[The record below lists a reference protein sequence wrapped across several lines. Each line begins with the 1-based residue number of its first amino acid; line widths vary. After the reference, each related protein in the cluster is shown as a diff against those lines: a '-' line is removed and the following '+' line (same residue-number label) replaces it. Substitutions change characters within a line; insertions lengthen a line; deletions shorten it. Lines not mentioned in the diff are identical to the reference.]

1 MKKNYRQT
9 VRMICVGILIVAAF
23 VVLVR
28 KGVIP
33 RFWEQP
39 AMAPVGEDEITRIP
53 GPQTDDAREPL
64 TDAATEPQSDH
75 APALADDTL
84 SEHTSENM
92 EAGESLHTSETETA
106 PQDGKDDEPLQPE
119 QAEPETE
126 QSPEET
132 LRAYLENDPR
142 TPTEV
147 KGIFITGAV
156 AGTAHTMPA
165 LTQLVE
171 DTSLNAMVIDIKN
184 DAGEVTYKMGLPL
197 SQEIGAEVRYVSD
210 MPQLVR
216 QLKEKNIYLIARIVA
231 FKDPV
236 LAEKKTEYAVKNAD
250 GTVFHDNNGLAWV
263 NPYKEEVWDYLIDLS
278 KEAAALGFDEI
289 QYDYI
294 RFSTAKGIADAYFG
308 EESEGKTKQDA
319 INGFLTK
326 AYETLA
332 PMGVYVSADVFGTII
347 CNESDGKLIGQDYV
361 EMAKH
366 CDYICPM
373 VYPSH
378 YVNNAYGIAVPDAKP
393 YELIRAAVA
402 DGEKKLSEARS
413 LDEDVHLAKQRPW
426 LQAFTATWVQGHI
439 SYQGQQLKDQ
449 IRGSADAGVQEWLL
463 WNASNNYDPVK
474 DGL

>member
-9 VRMICVGILIVAAF
+9 IRLICVGILIMAAF

-28 KGVIP
+28 KGTIP
-33 RFWEQP
+33 RFWEQSQEV
-39 AMAPVGEDEITRIP
+39 MEPVGEDEITRIP
-53 GPQTDDAREPL
+53 GPQTDDAGEPL
-64 TDAATEPQSDH
+64 TDAAIEPQPGNT
-75 APALADDTL
+75 PALAD
-84 SEHTSENM
+84 
-92 EAGESLHTSETETA
+92 
-106 PQDGKDDEPLQPE
+106 GKDDVSFQPE
-119 QAEPETE
+119 QSEEE

-156 AGTAHTMPA
+156 AGTANTMPA

-197 SQEIGAEVRYVSD
+197 SQEIGAEVRYVAD
-210 MPQLVR
+210 MPQLIR
-216 QLKEKNIYLIARIVA
+216 QLKEKDVYLIARIVA

-263 NPYKEEVWDYLIDLS
+263 NPYKEEVWDYLIDLG
-278 KEAAALGFDEI
+278 KQAAALGFDEI

-294 RFSTAKGIADAYFG
+294 RFSTAKGIADADFG
-308 EESEGKTKQDA
+308 VESEGKAKQDA
-319 INGFLTK
+319 INGFLTR

-332 PMGVYVSADVFGTII
+332 PMGVYVSVDVFGTII

-373 VYPSH
+373 IYPSH

-393 YELIRAAVA
+393 YELIHAAVA
-402 DGEKKLSEARS
+402 DGEKKLAEARS
-413 LDEDVHLAKQRPW
+413 MDQKVHLAKQRPW

-439 SYQGQQLKDQ
+439 SYRGQQLKDQ
-449 IRGSADAGVQEWLL
+449 IRGSLDAGVQEWLL